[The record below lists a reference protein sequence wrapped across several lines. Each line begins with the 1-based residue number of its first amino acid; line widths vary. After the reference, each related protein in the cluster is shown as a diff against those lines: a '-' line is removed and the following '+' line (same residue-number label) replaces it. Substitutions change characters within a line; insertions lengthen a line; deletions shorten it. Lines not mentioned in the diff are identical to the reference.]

1 MEKYYGTNSGLFK
14 EFKDNIELMK
24 QNTDN
29 NTQRVFQKLNEIFDT
44 SQDPVVL
51 RPTIT
56 RESIN
61 KLIQETRNLLIQLYY
76 NCEKDFQK
84 GLELFRN
91 IVNEEIIKD
100 VAQDIKSLDETSQ
113 QLIEDSPPSP

>member
-1 MEKYYGTNSGLFK
+1 MLLGL
-14 EFKDNIELMK
+14 
-24 QNTDN
+24 
-29 NTQRVFQKLNEIFDT
+29 
-44 SQDPVVL
+44 
-51 RPTIT
+51 
-56 RESIN
+56 
-61 KLIQETRNLLIQLYY
+61 NLLIQLYY

-113 QLIEDSPPSP
+113 QLIEDSPQSP